1 LRKIVLLLLL
11 LVGLTG
17 CTKFVTAP
25 VVTVRDLS
33 VVSLDGAGAGME
45 LLLTVKNPNSYDV
58 TLLGY
63 SYDLKVMSL
72 PLAKGGARE
81 EIKFAADSETD
92 LRIPIKVSYGD
103 LLEMFKRRLDP
114 DRIPYQLMAGL
125 DLETPLGQLTV
136 PVKRSGTYA
145 VPQQYRP
152 TAMLDKLSD
161 FFKMN
166 R

>member
-1 LRKIVLLLLL
+1 MRKIALLLLL
-11 LVGLTG
+11 LVVLTG
-17 CTKFVTAP
+17 CTKFVTEP

-33 VVSLDGAGAGME
+33 VVSLDGGGAGME
-45 LLLTVKNPNSYDV
+45 LLLTVKNANSYDV

-103 LLEMFKRRLDP
+103 LLEMFKRRPDP

-136 PVKRSGTYA
+136 PVKRTGTYA
-145 VPQQYRP
+145 VPKQYRP
-152 TAMLDKLSD
+152 TAILDKLSD
-161 FFKMN
+161 FFKTN